1 MHAAPTS
8 LSVVHDRA
16 PGAPRVQANRW
27 KLHVRFPCRR
37 GSGGLLRWLSIH
49 LLNLLLLLLLLHCSS
64 LVAQF
69 RARPSGDVLLFEWWK
84 EIFNRPG
91 ADVFDQASTV
101 VEQKSTHLIKALTLW
116 HIERNDSR
124 PRRRRGFEQFT

>member
-27 KLHVRFPCRR
+27 KLHVRFPCRL

-49 LLNLLLLLLLLHCSS
+49 LLNLLVILLLLLLLHCFS
-64 LVAQF
+64 LVASH
-69 RARPSGDVLLFEWWK
+69 ARCTVNILAGWWPTLLPW
-84 EIFNRPG
+84 
-91 ADVFDQASTV
+91 D
-101 VEQKSTHLIKALTLW
+101 LTSLLA
-116 HIERNDSR
+116 
-124 PRRRRGFEQFT
+124 PPVPQPC